1 MTLYERV
8 NNWTVITKL
17 EHGDRVMTL
26 AWSKDDQILAAGGRD
41 KQVMCTAVCVG
52 GDGESEG
59 AWAQRALVMW
69 YKRCSTQGS

>member
-17 EHGDRVMTL
+17 KHDSDVYTL

-52 GDGESEG
+52 EG
-59 AWAQRALVMW
+59 WGQ
-69 YKRCSTQGS
+69 